1 MHKVVLIT
9 GAAQRIGKE
18 TAKVFAEDNWNVI
31 IHFNSS
37 FEAASELAA
46 ELNTK
51 RSGSACI
58 IQADLDIDADVE
70 RLILESKEAVSY
82 THLTLPTTPY
92 V

>member
-46 ELNTK
+46 EHALFK
-51 RSGSACI
+51 
-58 IQADLDIDADVE
+58 
-70 RLILESKEAVSY
+70 LI
-82 THLTLPTTPY
+82 
-92 V
+92 

>member
-9 GAAQRIGKE
+9 GAAHRIGKE

-46 ELNTK
+46 ELNAK
-51 RSGSACI
+51 RAGSACI
-58 IQADLDIDADVE
+58 CL
-70 RLILESKEAVSY
+70 LY
-82 THLTLPTTPY
+82 TSPSPRD
-92 V
+92 